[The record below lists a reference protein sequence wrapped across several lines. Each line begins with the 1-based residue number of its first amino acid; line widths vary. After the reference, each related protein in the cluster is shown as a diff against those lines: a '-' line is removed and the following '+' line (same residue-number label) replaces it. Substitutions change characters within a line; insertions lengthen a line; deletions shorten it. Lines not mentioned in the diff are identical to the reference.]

1 MPGISS
7 PGIGSGLDVTS
18 IVTSLMNVER
28 VPLTLLQSEAS
39 KITTKVSAWGK
50 IQSQLASLQDASRAL
65 LNTNTFEA
73 AKATSADETKVK
85 VTSSTGATAG
95 NYEVTVT
102 RLAQRQSLTSA
113 SISDASSAVG
123 DGAITFALGSAGVGG
138 FVADSA
144 RTPVSV
150 AIPSGATLA
159 QVRDAINGASAGVTA
174 SVITDLNGSR
184 LSLKSKDSG
193 ANQAFEVS
201 VVDNDGNNSDAL
213 GLSRLSYSFT
223 ASSAMTT
230 AQSAGNAE
238 LSIDGVAITSASN
251 TVTGAVD
258 GVTFQLLTTT
268 TSAVSIAVIPDTGSM
283 TQSVQAFVD
292 SYNNLNKTL
301 AESLKYDD
309 TTKRGGPLQGD
320 RSATQLQAQLREM
333 LRAGVGTS
341 SPKRLSDIG
350 IELQRD
356 GSLKL
361 NTTKLDG
368 ALSVAKDVASFF
380 QNKDPMVSENVG
392 LARRMDK
399 RFSEWLG
406 SDGAV
411 SGASATLSK
420 RIKANQDQQSAVSRR
435 LEIVQNRLLKTYS
448 ALDQQLAQLRS
459 IPIPS
464 SSTNNN

>member
-65 LNTNTFEA
+65 LNTSTFEV
-73 AKATSADETKVK
+73 AKASSSDETKIK
-85 VTSSTGATAG
+85 VSSSTGATAG
-95 NYEVTVT
+95 NYDVVVTK
-102 RLAQRQSLTSA
+102 LAQRQSLTSA
-113 SISDASSAVG
+113 NIANSATVIG
-123 DGAITFALGSAGVGG
+123 DGTMTFSLGTAGVGG
-138 FVADSA
+138 FVADVA
-144 RTPVSV
+144 RTPVNV
-150 AIPSGATLA
+150 TIPANATLA

-184 LSLKSKDSG
+184 LSLKSKDTG
-193 ANQAFEVS
+193 ANQAFEVNVADS
-201 VVDNDGNNSDAL
+201 DGNNTDAL
-213 GLSRLSYSFT
+213 GLSQLRYSFASPGSMVPAQT
-223 ASSAMTT
+223 AA
-230 AQSAGNAE
+230 NAE
-238 LSIDGVAITSASN
+238 LSIDNVAITSASN

-258 GVTFQLLTTT
+258 GVTFQLLAPTAT
-268 TSAVSIAVIPDTGSM
+268 AVSIAVIPDTGGM
-283 TQSVQAFVD
+283 TQSIQSFVD
-292 SYNNLNKTL
+292 SYNTLNKTL
-301 AESLKYDD
+301 ADNLKYDD

-333 LRAGVGTS
+333 LRASVGTA
-341 SPKRLSDIG
+341 SPKRISDLG

-361 NTTKLDG
+361 NTSKLEG
-368 ALSVAKDVASFF
+368 ALGVAKNVASFF
-380 QNKDPMVSENVG
+380 QNTDSLVSENVG
-392 LARRMDK
+392 LARRLDK

-406 SDGAV
+406 TDGAV
-411 SGASATLSK
+411 TGANATLTK
-420 RIKANQDQQSAVSRR
+420 RIKANQDQQSALNRR

-459 IPIPS
+459 IPIPT
-464 SSTNNN
+464 SSTTK